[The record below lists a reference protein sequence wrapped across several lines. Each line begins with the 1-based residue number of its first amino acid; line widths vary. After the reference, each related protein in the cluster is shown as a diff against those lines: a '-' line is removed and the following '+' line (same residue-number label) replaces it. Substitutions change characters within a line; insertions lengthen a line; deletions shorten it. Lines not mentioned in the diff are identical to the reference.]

1 MPGRRAGLAGTATL
15 AIVLLLSA
23 CAPAADTA
31 STTPASTPAPEA
43 SADGDAADGAA
54 ADAADSPLSF
64 AANPRFAGDE
74 LPQIADGLVSDSRW
88 TLTSPDD
95 GTGSWGYTSTD
106 EACTITLSQVLL
118 PDELTG
124 QTDDLVATRSYLA
137 AVLQED
143 LQVVEDNAQV
153 HQFAGGDD
161 PTEAL
166 LLSAGGQDGS
176 AWFVLLRV
184 FTSVD
189 AAVGVSGQCSAG
201 TDVRTAIA
209 TAEGK
214 LGIVAPLAAG

>member
-1 MPGRRAGLAGTATL
+1 MPHRAAGLA
-15 AIVLLLSA
+15 
-23 CAPAADTA
+23 
-31 STTPASTPAPEA
+31 A
-43 SADGDAADGAA
+43 SAALIAVLALTACSPSAGADGGAATAAPTPGATAGEDAAAS
-54 ADAADSPLSF
+54 DSPLSF
-64 AANPRFAGDE
+64 AANPRFEDGKR
-74 LPQIADGLVSDSRW
+74 PQIADGLMADSRW

-106 EACTITLSQVLL
+106 GACTITLSQKIL
-118 PDELTG
+118 PDSMVG
-124 QTDDLVATRSYLA
+124 QTDDLEATRAYLA

-143 LQVVEDNAQV
+143 QQVIEDRAEVNE
-153 HQFAGGDD
+153 FAGGDD

-166 LLSAGGQDGS
+166 LVSAGGQDGS

-184 FTSVD
+184 FSSAD
-189 AAVGVSGQCSAG
+189 AAVGVSGQCAAG

>member
-1 MPGRRAGLAGTATL
+1 MRRAGIAGTAAL
-15 AIVLLLSA
+15 AVVILLSA
-23 CAPAADTA
+23 CTPASDAGGA
-31 STTPASTPAPEA
+31 STTPPATPSP
-43 SADGDAADGAA
+43 ADGGVVDAS
-54 ADAADSPLSF
+54 DSPLSF
-64 AANPRFAGDE
+64 AANPRFEGDK
-74 LPQIADGLVSDSRW
+74 LPQIADGLVSDPRW
-88 TLTSPDD
+88 TLSSPDD
-95 GTGSWGYTSTD
+95 GTGSWGYTSSD
-106 EACTITLSQVLL
+106 EACTLTLSQVLL
-118 PDELTG
+118 PEELTG
-124 QTDDLVATRSYLA
+124 RTDDLDATRAYLA

-143 LQVVEDNAQV
+143 PQVVEDNAQV

-166 LLSAGGQDGS
+166 LLSSGGQDGS

-184 FTSVD
+184 FSSVD

>member
-1 MPGRRAGLAGTATL
+1 MSARRAGLAGAAAVTIA
-15 AIVLLLSA
+15 LLLSA
-23 CAPAADTA
+23 CAPAPDPDAA
-31 STTPASTPAPEA
+31 STTAAPAPEA
-43 SADGDAADGAA
+43 TGGAADHGDAS
-54 ADAADSPLSF
+54 DSPLSF
-64 AANPRFAGDE
+64 AANPRFTGDE

-118 PDELTG
+118 PEELTG
-124 QTDDLVATRSYLA
+124 QTDDLEATRSYLA

-184 FTSVD
+184 FSSVD
-189 AAVGVSGQCSAG
+189 AAVGVSGQCAAG